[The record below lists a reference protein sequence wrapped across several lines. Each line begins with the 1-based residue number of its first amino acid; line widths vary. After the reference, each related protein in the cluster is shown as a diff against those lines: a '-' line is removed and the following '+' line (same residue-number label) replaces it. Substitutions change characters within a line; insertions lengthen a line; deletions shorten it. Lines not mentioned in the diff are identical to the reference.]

1 MSQTGEPAVNN
12 NSTYFYFMSNT
23 NKRVAALCLGVA
35 TMLVPAVMQAQ
46 TAALQGALNQLF
58 SVAEQHNATLQSMQS
73 AIDVAQAGVDAAQ
86 KAKLPDVEAQL
97 SVSYLGDAWL
107 WNRHFGESTKAPM
120 PHFGNNFLFKAQ
132 QVIYSGGA
140 LSAGVTM
147 ARQNEQMQRLTA
159 DGERLRI
166 QFLLTGLYLQL
177 HSLHNQQLVY
187 ERNRTLAEEQIA
199 LMKQRYSKGVA
210 LHSDITRYELQL
222 QQISLGLT
230 AVTDR
235 QNIVRK
241 QLTTALG
248 IVDGDTATISST
260 VNMLPEE
267 AFDDKTINIGA
278 EAEWQQLATQ
288 GHVGLQQSSL
298 GVDMSRTQEKLE
310 RSERLPKLAIVAENH
325 LDGPIT
331 IEVPPIDKNLNYWF
345 VGVGV
350 SYNLSSLWKNK
361 TKVRKARLATANA
374 QDRLAETRREVSDG
388 VHAAYV
394 DFGTARTQLATRE
407 KSLQLASENYD
418 VVSRRYQNGLAI
430 VTDLTD
436 AANMRLDAELQLANS
451 RIGLVYAYYNLCYVV
466 KK

>member
-1 MSQTGEPAVNN
+1 
-12 NSTYFYFMSNT
+12 MSNK
-23 NKRVAALCLGVA
+23 NKRVATLCFGVA
-35 TMLVPAVMQAQ
+35 MLLVPAVSQAQ
-46 TAALQGALNQLF
+46 TAALQGGLDRLF
-58 SVAEQHNATLQSMQS
+58 SVAEERNATLQTMRS
-73 AIDVAQAGVDAAQ
+73 AIDVAHAGVDAAQ
-86 KAKLPDVEAQL
+86 KAKLPDVSAQL

-132 QVIYSGGA
+132 QVVYSGGA
-140 LSAGVTM
+140 LTAGVAM
-147 ARQNEQMQRLTA
+147 AQQNEQMQRLSA
-159 DGERLRI
+159 DNERQRV

-177 HSLHNQQLVY
+177 HSLLNQQKVY

-230 AVTDR
+230 AVIDR
-235 QNIVRK
+235 QSIVRK
-241 QLTTALG
+241 QLATALG
-248 IVDGDTATISST
+248 VADGDTAALASAVSL
-260 VNMLPEE
+260 LPEE
-267 AFDDKTINIGA
+267 AFDDKAISVGA
-278 EAEWQQLATQ
+278 EVEWQQLASQ
-288 GHVGLQQSSL
+288 EHIGLQQSAL

-310 RSERLPKLAIVAENH
+310 RSERLPKLAVIAENH

-350 SYNLSSLWKNK
+350 SYNFSALWKNK
-361 TKVRKARLATANA
+361 SKVRKARLATANA
-374 QDRLAETRREVSDG
+374 QDRLTEVRKGVSDG
-388 VHAAYV
+388 VHAAFV

-407 KSLQLASENYD
+407 KSLQLARENYD

-436 AANMRLDAELQLANS
+436 AANMRLNAELQLANA
-451 RIGLVYAYYNLCYVV
+451 RINLVYAYYNLCFVAN
-466 KK
+466 KQHA